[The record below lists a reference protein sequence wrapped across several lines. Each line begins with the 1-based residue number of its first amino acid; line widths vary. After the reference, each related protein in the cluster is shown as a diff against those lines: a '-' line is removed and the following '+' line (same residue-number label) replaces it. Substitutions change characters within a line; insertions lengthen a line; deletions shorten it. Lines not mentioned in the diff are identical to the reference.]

1 MIRINLL
8 PVRESH
14 RQAVIRQQGMLIGL
28 AAAVGLVVVVGLHLS
43 IEARIST
50 ARSRVQAAEAEF
62 AKLKGTLEKIEVYKK
77 RKEEIQ
83 RKLAVITELERA
95 RSGPVRILDEIA
107 TRIPDRLWLTNL
119 SLKSG
124 LLQLTGYGLD
134 NEIIAAFMTSLGESE
149 FLSNVELVET
159 HLESKKGLRL
169 SSFKIRSR
177 DTRGMQLAA
186 ANAANRGR

>member
-28 AAAVGLVVVVGLHLS
+28 AAAVGLVVAVGLHLS

-50 ARSRVQAAEAEF
+50 ARSRIQAAEAEF

-186 ANAANRGR
+186 ANAANSGR